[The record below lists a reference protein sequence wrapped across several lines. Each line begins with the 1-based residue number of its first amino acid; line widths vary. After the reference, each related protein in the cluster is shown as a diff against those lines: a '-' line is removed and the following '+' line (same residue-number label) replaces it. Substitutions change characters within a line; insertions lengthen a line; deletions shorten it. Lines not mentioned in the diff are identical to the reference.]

1 LDMWR
6 TKCAHFPPVRQMSAS
21 MSLLYKNHTYE
32 EEKVIDF
39 SYEMSRCPR
48 RADKFTIKIRLPD
61 PEATRSRSV

>member
-21 MSLLYKNHTYE
+21 MGLLYKNHTYE
-32 EEKVIDF
+32 DEKVTDF